1 MLTISGLV
9 YRVGG
14 RHGRALFNE
23 ANAQIPEGS
32 KLGLVGRNGAG
43 KSTLLDLIRG
53 RLLPDQ
59 GDVFLPRG
67 CRIGFLAQE
76 APGGAAGALD
86 TVLDADR
93 ERSRLLAE
101 LDGALDANGPSPLR
115 IAEIEERLD
124 EIGARA
130 APARAARILAGLG
143 FDAAMQALPLSE
155 LSGGWRMRVALAAV
169 LFAEPDLLLLDE
181 PTNHLD
187 LEAALWLE
195 RYLRR
200 YRHSFVLVSHDRQ
213 LLNAATTATLHL
225 DNGKLTLY
233 SGGFDQFLRARRE
246 AATRQAALARRQQQ
260 ERDRLQRFVDRF
272 RATASKARQA
282 QSRVKALARLEPVTL
297 ITDAAPPML
306 RLPQPP
312 ELSPPIISLDKV
324 STGYAPGHPVLSRLD
339 LRLDPDDRIALLG
352 ANGNG
357 KTTFARLLAGR
368 LLPLSGRMV
377 RSPKLTCGF
386 FAQHQIEEMQPE
398 ASAFDHLARLMPDSP
413 PEAVRARLGGF
424 GFGQDKAFVPVRELS
439 GGERAR
445 LNLALVTHDAPA
457 MLILDEPTNHLDM
470 ETREALVAALAE
482 YSGAVVLVS
491 HDWHLVELVADR
503 LWLVEDGTVR
513 PFEDDLE
520 GYRRRLLDRDDALAE
535 RAAGA
540 PVGGAPGV
548 PPGGRDPRRAA
559 RRGGAER
566 RLQLEPLRRTAR
578 RAEAAAARLA
588 AEQQTLDK
596 NLAAP
601 GAFGGQGAA
610 LAQALKRRAELARLI
625 AEAEAEWLAAET
637 AIEEIREG
645 EAGR

>member
-1 MLTISGLV
+1 MLTISGLT

-23 ANAQIPEGS
+23 ANAQIPVGC

-53 RLLPDQ
+53 RLLPDR
-59 GDVFLPRG
+59 GDIFLPKDW
-67 CRIGFLAQE
+67 RIGFLAQE
-76 APGGAAGALD
+76 APSGSGNALD
-86 TVLDADR
+86 TVLAADKERTALLR
-93 ERSRLLAE
+93 ELERDPE
-101 LDGALDANGPSPLR
+101 PLR
-115 IAEIEERLD
+115 IAEIEERL
-124 EIGARA
+124 EVIGARS

-143 FDAAMQALPLSE
+143 LDAAMQARPLDE

-233 SGGFDQFLRARRE
+233 SGGLDKFLRARRE
-246 AATRQAALARRQQQ
+246 AAARQAVLARRQQQ
-260 ERDRLQRFVDRF
+260 ERDRLSRFIERF
-272 RATASKARQA
+272 RAKASKARQA
-282 QSRVKALARLEPVTL
+282 QSRIKALAKLEPVTL
-297 ITDAAPPML
+297 IEDVPVSL
-306 RLPQPP
+306 HLPQPS
-312 ELSPPIISLDKV
+312 ELSPPLISLEKV
-324 STGYAPGHPVLSRLD
+324 STGYTPGRPVLSRLD

-368 LLPLSGRMV
+368 LAPLSGRMT
-377 RSPKLTCGF
+377 RSPKLSCGF
-386 FAQHQIEEMQPE
+386 FAQHQIEEMRPE
-398 ASAFDHLARLMPDSP
+398 ESAFDHLAALMPEVP
-413 PEAVRARLGGF
+413 PEAVRTRLGGF
-424 GFGQDKAFVPVRELS
+424 GFAQDKALVPVAQLS

-445 LNLALVTHDAPA
+445 LNLALVTHDAPSL
-457 MLILDEPTNHLDM
+457 LILDEPTNHLDM

-482 YSGAVVLVS
+482 YAGAVVLVS

-513 PFEDDLE
+513 PFDDDLE
-520 GYRRRLLDRDDALAE
+520 GYRRRLLARE
-535 RAAGA
+535 E
-540 PVGGAPGV
+540 
-548 PPGGRDPRRAA
+548 PPTVNGGRSDGDGRRSG
-559 RRGGAER
+559 RREAAER
-566 RLQLEPLRRTAR
+566 RVALQPLRRTAR
-578 RAEAAAARLA
+578 AAEQNAARLA
-588 AEQQTLDK
+588 AEQQALDRK
-596 NLAAP
+596 LASP
-601 GAFGGQGAA
+601 DAFQGRREA
-610 LAQALKRRAELARLI
+610 LADALKRRAEVARLL

-637 AIEEIREG
+637 AIEELERAG
-645 EAGR
+645 AGR